1 MVINHGIF
9 TETVVVDEG
18 VHPCICKNLASVV
31 NNNDDDDDN
40 DDDDNNS
47 NNNNNINIK

>member
-31 NNNDDDDDN
+31 NNNDN
-40 DDDDNNS
+40 D
-47 NNNNNINIK
+47 NNNNINIK